1 VTPVP
6 CVASVDFRRFARGK
20 NGARAKKRKEGEGK
34 DPQPLVRFMALV
46 GKTPKL
52 LPNPTETLAMQAMTP
67 EVYYG
72 SLAKTY
78 KFPPHGT
85 KTYPLMKYLAMD
97 IEGSKAKKKLA
108 TLNLKGNRVGKKT
121 TLRIWWIS
129 FAIEKQEETG
139 V

>member
-1 VTPVP
+1 
-6 CVASVDFRRFARGK
+6 
-20 NGARAKKRKEGEGK
+20 
-34 DPQPLVRFMALV
+34 
-46 GKTPKL
+46 
-52 LPNPTETLAMQAMTP
+52 MQAMTP